1 LGKIGNKSFE
11 SAAQH
16 FFYRRRSFLFI
27 AREVLLQERAENTQA
42 RANGIADERMLK
54 LLNEA

>member
-16 FFYRRRSFLFI
+16 FFYRRRRFLFI
-27 AREVLLQERAENTQA
+27 AREVLLQERADSTPSAHERA
-42 RANGIADERMLK
+42 RTASQMNGC
-54 LLNEA
+54 